1 MWPFKKKINNQAI
14 SQSDM
19 VPIGPVI
26 LTEEEQE
33 ECQGFIDSITHDE
46 EGKVACARKE
56 HVEAIRRCLMAIALI
71 GRADRLLILAGIHA
85 RQEQE
90 GEEEKL
96 EMACSAAAKASA
108 IYPLPIFLYDF
119 ACILERAGKN
129 ADAKTIFKEFL
140 RRQETYSPSPMDVG
154 ILNQRDIPSAIL
166 YAKDMI
172 LVE

>member
-1 MWPFKKKINNQAI
+1 MWPFKKKIHNQAI

-46 EGKVACARKE
+46 EGKVAYAPKE
-56 HVEAIRRCLMAIALI
+56 HVEDIRRGLMAFALI
-71 GRADRLLILAGIHA
+71 GRAERLLIFS
-85 RQEQE
+85 RYE
-90 GEEEKL
+90 GDNK
-96 EMACSAAAKASA
+96 EMACAAAAKAVA

-119 ACILERAGKN
+119 ACILQQAGKN
-129 ADAKTIFKEFL
+129 AEAKTIFKEFL
-140 RRQETYSPSPMDVG
+140 RRQETYSPSPIDAG

-172 LVE
+172 IVE